1 MPGDILTMS
10 DEDFLKSA
18 HEMPE
23 LGDPVNPE
31 DPTAPAA
38 EPPMGKEMP
47 VPEQTP
53 EAEEQPIAE
62 GNEAVPVAEE
72 KAEEGGTAAEPTPP
86 GETQEID
93 YKTAYE
99 SIVGR
104 PFKANGKE
112 IKVTS
117 PEEAIQ
123 LMQMGA
129 GYHKK
134 MSQLGYANRIIE
146 TLRENDLLDENKIN
160 NLIDISRKNPEA
172 IAALVRSAGIEPHQ
186 LDLDGDDAPQYTPG
200 NHVLPEDQV
209 RFRNSVENIR
219 EQGGTEFLNHVAQDW
234 DVTSRAEIFK
244 DPRALDML
252 FEHKQSGV
260 YDKVYAEIE
269 RRRMFDPSLSNMPLI
284 HTYLAVGNEMNQ
296 RGLLGGNPQ
305 PAAPVAPSPTT
316 PVAVRSAATPQPV
329 APNPAAARAASVRST
344 PTPANT
350 VPNYLT
356 MSDEE
361 FMKNHRVF

>member
-1 MPGDILTMS
+1 MPGDVLTMS
-10 DEDFLKSA
+10 DEEFLRSA

-31 DPTAPAA
+31 NPTAPAA
-38 EPPMGKEMP
+38 EPPLGEEMP
-47 VPEQTP
+47 ISEQTP
-53 EAEEQPIAE
+53 EAGNQPNTE
-62 GNEAVPVAEE
+62 GGEAVPA
-72 KAEEGGTAAEPTPP
+72 AAENTEEVSTPAESASS
-86 GETQEID
+86 GEVQEID
-93 YKTAYE
+93 YKAAYE
-99 SIVGR
+99 SIVGH

-112 IKVTS
+112 IRVNS
-117 PEEAIQ
+117 PEEAVQ

-146 TLRENDLLDENKIN
+146 TLRENDLLDEGKIN

-209 RFRNSVENIR
+209 RFRNSVDNIR

-260 YDKVYAEIE
+260 YDKVYAEVE

-316 PVAVRSAATPQPV
+316 PVAVRSAVTPQPV
-329 APNPAAARAASVRST
+329 APNPAAAKAASVRSSPT
-344 PTPANT
+344 PTNAI
-350 VPNYLT
+350 PNYLT

-361 FMKNHRVF
+361 FMKNHRVL